1 MPIHPDEGVRILL
14 ERLRHP
20 QPATALVVTGRFGE
34 PPTLKLT
41 QPELPLHRFLERRR
55 AYYPGVELV
64 VDAELSRQTDPYLD
78 DHVVHKE
85 RLLPAV
91 LGLEGMAQIA
101 MALTGSSSPPSF
113 EHVELTRP
121 IAVSETGTTTIRLAA
136 LRRGPGLVEVC
147 LRSEVTD
154 YHVDHF
160 RALCRFEPAAVP
172 AIAFPGRSQS
182 EAFRLPLDP
191 ERDLYG
197 RILFHRG
204 RFRRLQGYRL
214 LRAKECI
221 ADIGPDDATPWFGP
235 YLPAEFL
242 LGNPAARDATMHAI
256 QACIPHRRLLPTGI
270 DHLVIHRVES
280 GPRIVRARERSHE
293 GNSFIYDLQVTNLR
307 GELLE
312 HWDGLRLRAVED
324 LARPEFWPPVLLGP
338 YLERRLEE
346 LVPGSSVAVVAESR
360 AFPER
365 SAGSQ
370 TALRQALGQMERI
383 FRRSDGK
390 RVTLKHEGLS
400 AAHARHLTLAVA
412 GAGIVACDV
421 EEVAARAD
429 TVWDGLL
436 GSDRFKMAERVSRE
450 RSEVL
455 NVAATRLWT
464 AIECMKKAGLPPEA
478 PLVLD
483 STTSDG
489 WVLFRSG
496 ALTIATGVV
505 SLPATDIPLAVGLAL
520 NQVLNGAQALPA
532 IQAAATRPE

>member
-1 MPIHPDEGVRILL
+1 
-14 ERLRHP
+14 
-20 QPATALVVTGRFGE
+20 
-34 PPTLKLT
+34 
-41 QPELPLHRFLERRR
+41 
-55 AYYPGVELV
+55 LV

-160 RALCRFEPAAVP
+160 RALCRFESAAVP
-172 AIAFPGRSQS
+172 AVAFPGRSQS